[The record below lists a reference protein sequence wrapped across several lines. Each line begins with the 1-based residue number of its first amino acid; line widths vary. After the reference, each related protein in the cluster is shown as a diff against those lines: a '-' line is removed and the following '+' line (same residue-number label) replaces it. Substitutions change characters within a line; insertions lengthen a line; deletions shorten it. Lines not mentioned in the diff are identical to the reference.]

1 MKIIV
6 ATDGSEYSHKAIEKV
21 GDFFSNM
28 VNLEIKILTT
38 YERILPIDAF
48 ALSAQYSNEMELFSK
63 ENAEKTVSS
72 AAEKISQKL
81 PDATV
86 TTMVEVGFPE
96 RTLVKLATEWQADLI
111 VVGSHGRGFWDRLT
125 LGSVSDAVVH
135 HAPCSVLI
143 VRE

>member
-6 ATDGSEYSHKAIEKV
+6 ATDGSEYSNKAIEKV

-28 VNLEIKILTT
+28 GNLEIKILTT

-72 AAEKISQKL
+72 AAEKVLQKL

-96 RTLVKLATEWQADLI
+96 RTLVNLATEWQADLI